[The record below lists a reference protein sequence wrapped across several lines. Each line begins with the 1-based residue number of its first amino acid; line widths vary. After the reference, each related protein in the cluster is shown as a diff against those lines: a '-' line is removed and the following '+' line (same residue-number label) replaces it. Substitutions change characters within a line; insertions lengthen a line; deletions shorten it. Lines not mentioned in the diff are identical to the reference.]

1 MNFDKIL
8 FGFFILLALTLNF
21 SFVVGKFEQF
31 GNPEYHDPWVLYAAI
46 VVNLVATVLKLGDRS
61 QIGAFLLATSLV
73 ANLQL
78 ISAAVVW
85 GIMTRVVQTSDI
97 SDVITTVVALA
108 GGAVIAN
115 LVSAILLL
123 IETVNLR
130 D

>member
-1 MNFDKIL
+1 MNFEKIL

-21 SFVVGKFEQF
+21 SFVIGNVEQF
-31 GNPEYHDPWVLYAAI
+31 GNPAYHDPWVLYAAI
-46 VVNLVATVLKLGDRS
+46 VVNVVATVLKLGDRS

-78 ISAAVVW
+78 IMAAVVW
-85 GIMTRVVQTSDI
+85 GIMTRVIQTSDI
-97 SDVITTVVALA
+97 SYVITSVVALA